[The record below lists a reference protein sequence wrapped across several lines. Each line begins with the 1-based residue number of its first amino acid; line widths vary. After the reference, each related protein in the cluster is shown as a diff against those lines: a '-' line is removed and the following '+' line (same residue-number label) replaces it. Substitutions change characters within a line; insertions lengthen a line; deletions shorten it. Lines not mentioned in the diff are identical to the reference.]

1 MDFTKNH
8 KIHIHWPKW
17 ATQKKFDTIG
27 RKSNP
32 VIPMVL
38 FSDIQFYLSYRKLKS
53 GDILSLNCFPMVQG
67 YYIALERTMFVHHAT
82 DAHLKYWDVNLATHI
97 KGSKLIKPGVK

>member
-1 MDFTKNH
+1 MKFFDDRSMALNNN
-8 KIHIHWPKW
+8 
-17 ATQKKFDTIG
+17 KKYSSVTSITHYDAFYQ
-27 RKSNP
+27 
-32 VIPMVL
+32 L
-38 FSDIQFYLSYRKLKS
+38 QFYLSYRKLKS